1 VTPFKT
7 PNRNI
12 DVRFLRLVSL
22 GSVALAVLVCPAI
35 TGCAAINAVK
45 AAENTPVCTETPFIS
60 PTAVTLDRNSTS
72 NNSQQFTSGL
82 TVPAGCTTINYPAID
97 WTVSNTVAATITSTG
112 VASCKATATGIVVSS
127 GSAGVPTATL
137 TCM

>member
-1 VTPFKT
+1 VTPFEI
-7 PNRNI
+7 PNRK
-12 DVRFLRLVSL
+12 REARSLKLVSL
-22 GSVALAVLVCPAI
+22 VSIALAVPLCPAL

-60 PTAVTLDRNSTS
+60 PTAVTLDHNSTS

-82 TVPAGCTTINYPAID
+82 TVPAGCATINYPAID

-112 VASCKATATGIVVSS
+112 IASCKATATGIVVSS
-127 GSAGVPTATL
+127 GSAGIPTAML
-137 TCM
+137 TCL

>member
-22 GSVALAVLVCPAI
+22 CSVALAVLVCPAL
-35 TGCAAINAVK
+35 TGCAAVLALAIVTK
-45 AAENTPVCTETPFIS
+45 PTVCTATPFIS
-60 PTAVTLDRNSTS
+60 PTAVTLDHNSIS
-72 NNSQQFTSGL
+72 NNSQQFTSGFN
-82 TVPAGCTTINYPAID
+82 VPAGCDPITYQAIN

-112 VASCKATATGIVVSS
+112 LASCKATATGIVVSS

-137 TCM
+137 TCL